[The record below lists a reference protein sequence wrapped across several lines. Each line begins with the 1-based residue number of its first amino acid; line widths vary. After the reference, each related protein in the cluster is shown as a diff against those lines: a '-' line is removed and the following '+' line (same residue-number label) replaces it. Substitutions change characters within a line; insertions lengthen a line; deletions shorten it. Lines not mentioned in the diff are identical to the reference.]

1 MQNLACMLAISSSK
15 LALHISAHLKDQ
27 LEAVA
32 TALLQKELSS
42 QHQSLISFILR
53 NMICLANNQKV
64 RTRLQEEKL
73 PLRLYKAIK
82 EEDPIKAGRIIRQ
95 LDPKLK

>member
-1 MQNLACMLAISSSK
+1 
-15 LALHISAHLKDQ
+15 
-27 LEAVA
+27 
-32 TALLQKELSS
+32 
-42 QHQSLISFILR
+42 
-53 NMICLANNQKV
+53 MICLANNQKA